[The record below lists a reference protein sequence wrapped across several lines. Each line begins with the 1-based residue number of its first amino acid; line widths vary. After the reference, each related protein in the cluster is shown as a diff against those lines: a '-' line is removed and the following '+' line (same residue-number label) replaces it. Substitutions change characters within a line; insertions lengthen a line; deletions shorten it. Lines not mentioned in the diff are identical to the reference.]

1 LKKTTMLRKA
11 LKEPHVL
18 VVPAAHDCLSA
29 RIIEAVGFKAVLLA
43 SSMTGDAQ
51 FGLPS
56 IGLTTATEIVK
67 LAGYIAN
74 SIEIPLIVEAED
86 GFGGALAAYRST
98 QSFIMAG
105 VSGIVI
111 SDRKHLMHARNPHN
125 LVEVLPRAEYL
136 GKMGAIIE
144 ARNKLDKDFII
155 ISRIDAGAIIG
166 DDEAIARAKACAKLG
181 VDIIQPQTPPPQA
194 QFPEKDKV
202 GLCTLFKAMGAPEV
216 MIWGMG
222 PHGFTAKDCEEI
234 GAKMWVP
241 RYSPRSAVV
250 DALFGVYQQLYD
262 TGDYTPE
269 RNARAME
276 NSRRLK
282 GNDFWLELENK
293 YVP

>member
-1 LKKTTMLRKA
+1 LKKTTLLRRA
-11 LKEPHVL
+11 LKQQRVL
-18 VVPAAHDCLSA
+18 SIPAAHDCLSA

-56 IGLTTATEIVK
+56 IGLTTATEVVN
-67 LAGYIAN
+67 LAAYIAN
-74 SIEIPLIVEAED
+74 SIDIPLIVEAED

-98 QSFIMAG
+98 LSFIKAG
-105 VSGIVI
+105 VAGIVI
-111 SDRKHLMHARNPHN
+111 SDRKHLMRARDPHN
-125 LVEVLPRAEYL
+125 LVEVLPRGEYL
-136 GKMGAIIE
+136 GKMGAILE
-144 ARNKLDKDFII
+144 ARDEQDKDFVI
-155 ISRIDAGAIIG
+155 ISRIDAGAVIG
-166 DDEAIARAKACAKLG
+166 DKELIARAKACSKLG

-194 QFPEKDKV
+194 KFKEKDKE
-202 GLCTLFKAMGAPEV
+202 GLRKLFKAMGAPEV

-222 PHGFTAKDCEEI
+222 PHGFTAKDCGEI

-241 RYSPRSAVV
+241 KYSPRSAVV
-250 DALFGVYQQLYD
+250 DALFSVYQQVYD
-262 TGDYTPE
+262 TGDYTPD
-269 RNARAME
+269 RGPAALE

>member
-1 LKKTTMLRKA
+1 LKKTTLLRKT
-11 LKEPHVL
+11 LNEPHVL
-18 VVPAAHDCLSA
+18 VIPAAHDCLSA
-29 RIIEAVGFKAVLLA
+29 RVIEAVGFKAVLLA

-56 IGLTTATEIVK
+56 IGLTTATEVVN
-67 LAGYIAN
+67 LSGYVAN
-74 SIEIPLIVEAED
+74 SIDIPLIVEAED

-98 QSFIMAG
+98 ESFIRAG
-105 VSGIVI
+105 IAGIVI
-111 SDRKHLMHARNPHN
+111 SDRQHLMRARDPHN
-125 LVEVLPRAEYL
+125 LVEVLPQKEYL
-136 GKMGAIIE
+136 GKMGAIVE

-155 ISRIDAGAIIG
+155 ISRIDAGAVIG
-166 DDEAIARAKACAKLG
+166 DDEVVARAKACVKLG

-194 QFPEKDKV
+194 KFKEKDKE
-202 GLCTLFKAMGAPEV
+202 GLRKFFIAMGAPKV

-222 PHGFTAKDCEEI
+222 PHGFTAKDCEEV

-250 DALFGVYQQLYD
+250 DALFGVYLEIYE

-269 RNARAME
+269 RGPRALE